1 MGYNIRKV
9 TRECNRQYAL
19 QNSWE
24 HIHSEISTFEKRNT
38 RGSESQRAAFTVRWC
53 RKELFYLRKLNAGFP
68 KTKPERAVSLLMQR
82 ARGNKDPLA
91 YNIQQLKIQCFSKL
105 S

>member
-9 TRECNRQYAL
+9 TREWDRQYAL

-24 HIHSEISTFEKRNT
+24 HIHSEILIFEKIN
-38 RGSESQRAAFTVRWC
+38 SQFSDSQHAAFMVRWC

-68 KTKPERAVSLLMQR
+68 KNKPEKAVLLLMQR
-82 ARGNKDPLA
+82 AR
-91 YNIQQLKIQCFSKL
+91 
-105 S
+105 